1 MNLIGNFRNSFFN
14 IEPIAKNL
22 SFSHFLLSFG
32 YKLFSLYFPLFLVFK
47 GLSFQQVG
55 YTYLLIYLPIAF
67 FSPISAFICSRFN
80 NSFFLIILGVI
91 GYFFYSAGMILNI
104 DIFVFYLFQV
114 LLGISASLFLV
125 GSRNL
130 LISLS
135 KKPDESFG
143 WFYSVPTYAS
153 ALAPAVGALFIW
165 KFSFSGVF
173 IFSLII
179 HLLNII
185 YLCSS
190 YKNNKASKSV
200 SSESFSKIKSDYIY
214 IFKKL
219 SQGKIL
225 IIISLVFL
233 TLILTGFYRAFFIL
247 FIKDVLLWSQNKI
260 LIFASLNS
268 LIFVPISWW
277 VIKIIGRQKSR
288 KNILQ
293 GSFIKGL
300 SILVLGVGF
309 RFFDFASLLILEIIK
324 GAGALMVGSGKSG
337 FFARKFKEFS
347 QEISAFD
354 TIFVSLA
361 VSFGSLLGGFLLK
374 YFEFST
380 IFQWSGFILTGLT
393 IAIILIDKKEKQNN
407 PK

>member
-1 MNLIGNFRNSFFN
+1 MNLVKNFKNSFFS

-22 SFSHFLLSFG
+22 SFSHFLLLFG
-32 YKLFSLYFPLFLVFK
+32 YKLFSLYFPLFLIVK

-55 YTYLLIYLPIAF
+55 YTYLFIYLSIAC

-80 NSFFLIILGVI
+80 NSFFLIILGTI

-104 DIFVFYLFQV
+104 DIFIFYLFQI

-143 WFYSVPTYAS
+143 WFYSAPTYAS
-153 ALAPAVGALFIW
+153 AIAPAIGALLIW
-165 KFSFSGVF
+165 KFNFSGVF
-173 IFSLII
+173 IFSLFI

-190 YKNNKASKSV
+190 IKENNISKPV
-200 SSESFSKIKSDYIY
+200 CGESFSKIKNDYIS

-219 SQGKIL
+219 SEGRIF
-225 IIISLVFL
+225 IIVGLVFS

-247 FIKDVLLWSQNKI
+247 FIKDILLWSQNKI

-293 GSFIKGL
+293 GSIIKGL
-300 SILVLGVGF
+300 SIFILGIGF
-309 RFFDFASLLILEIIK
+309 RFFDFISLLALEITK
-324 GAGALMVGSGKSG
+324 GAGTLMIGSGKSG

-361 VSFGSLLGGFLLK
+361 VSFGSLLGGFLLNF
-374 YFEFST
+374 FEFSF
-380 IFQWSGFILTGLT
+380 IFQWSGLLIVILT
-393 IAIILIDKKEKQNN
+393 IAIIFIDGKERENSSK
-407 PK
+407 